1 MQITSISDEE
11 IVNVVVSVR
20 IPGLQRED
28 GRVGRCVQLDDGLH
42 RQRPVNEIGRLVID
56 VLHLDDHTLVVR
68 IYPKKNYLN
77 KLSFILKG
85 ENAKKIF

>member
-68 IYPKKNYLN
+68 IYQGKKNGIN
-77 KLSFILKG
+77 
-85 ENAKKIF
+85 

>member
-68 IYPKKNYLN
+68 IYPQKKL
-77 KLSFILKG
+77 F
-85 ENAKKIF
+85 E